1 MDSAIL
7 GILDIGE
14 YGLVLYS
21 LIVAIFAI
29 LLGGLLGFEREIN
42 GHAAGLRTHI
52 LITMSGTLV
61 GIIGVT
67 MLDEYRTFLLLGI
80 VIALGFVSAGSIVQT
95 GKDVR
100 GITTSSTLLLT
111 GVLGFFIGVG
121 YVLEAMVLTL
131 IALGVLVMLHQVE
144 SKTSKK
150 NPTITIL
157 LDSNVKLGDEIIKV
171 AETFGLKI
179 KNISSKIA
187 KYHDQ
192 DVLKVVV
199 TFFKAP
205 KDTII
210 AFKDELQTAIDPL
223 DIKANLNRLSY

>member
-67 MLDEYRTFLLLGI
+67 MNENRTFLLLGI

-95 GKDVR
+95 GKYVR

-179 KNISSKIA
+179 KNISSKIS

-223 DIKANLNRLSY
+223 DIKANLNRLSV